1 MAMGAC
7 RDGSETR
14 QVQMVSLDELVPD
27 DDRYRL
33 LEGWISWPAVRS
45 TAAPFYTDFGR
56 PGIDPVVLVKLL
68 LVDAVEGIGSI
79 RGTLRRARTDL
90 SIRRFL
96 GYGLTEQLP
105 SHATLSFAQTRRFVD
120 SSVFEQLFTQ
130 VLGQCREQQL
140 LDGRRVLIDATH
152 VEADAALSSLRADL
166 EPVESPDEDGPEGPV
181 PEAPQ
186 APPALSLAEPRS
198 GPTPRRRATND
209 TVSST
214 TDPDAALRGK
224 PGQRPHLVHR
234 AQVVVDPKARVIVA
248 VQAERATGGE
258 GDALVGLIGRARW
271 AGHQVVEIGAD
282 QGYAGRE
289 HYDRLRDLGCVAFVP
304 PQPNMLGHAQ
314 GQDARRRCRTP
325 IGRSV
330 AIDRQTH
337 AEGAIGEL
345 KNQHALARARWRG
358 TSRLQVQLLLAA
370 TAINLKRLTSRRGA
384 ADQVIERD
392 QTGQVVALRTTTTPA
407 EDHAAI
413 VACLATI
420 RWCLARLT

>member
-33 LEGWISWPAVRS
+33 LEGWVSWPAVRS

-105 SHATLSFAQTRRFVD
+105 SHATLSYAQTRRFVD

-166 EPVESPDEDGPEGPV
+166 EPVQSSDEDGPEGPG

-198 GPTPRRRATND
+198 GPTPRRKATND

-234 AQVVVDPKARVIVA
+234 AQVAVDPKARVIVA

-271 AGHQVVEIGAD
+271 AGHAMVEVGAD

-304 PQPNMLGHAQ
+304 PQPNMLGHEQ
-314 GQDARRRCRTP
+314 GQAARRRCRTP

-337 AEGAIGEL
+337 AEGAICEL

-358 TSRLQVQLLLAA
+358 TGRLQVQLLLAA

-392 QTGQVVALRTTTTPA
+392 QTGQVVALRATTTPN
-407 EDHAAI
+407 DDRAAI